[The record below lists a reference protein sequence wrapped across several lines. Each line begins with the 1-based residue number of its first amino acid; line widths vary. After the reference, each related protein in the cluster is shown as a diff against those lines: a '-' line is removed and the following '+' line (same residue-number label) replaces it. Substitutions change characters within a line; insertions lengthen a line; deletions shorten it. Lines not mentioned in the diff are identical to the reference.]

1 MFLGLWPVAACAWG
15 VERRS
20 NPQRNDGE
28 GRGIARSLGTGPT
41 PRFIPEGLSGYRGHD
56 SKRKP
61 HATVTNGYI
70 PSNTLLQSVRWS
82 GTCPGQA
89 GLPDM
94 EHGGQ
99 VVLGQRPV
107 SSRVDRVLAEIMDRE
122 SGWPA
127 GQTPLLD
134 RRDPSLWRDV
144 PRSLRSGRG
153 GPDIRPPAESTGQCK
168 KRYWHDEGMAR
179 KGAGAGR
186 PVQKQRSSGGRSG
199 GGGDGP
205 EMDAGVEGAGSDG
218 GMEEDRE
225 DEDWRVERK
234 EGGEVAREAG
244 EAGEVE
250 EAEEGIGETV
260 VYPPFELLEL
270 STAEMG
276 LMQQDPD
283 VDSAQ
288 FFVTPPQLATIS
300 DSTWSYYPGREKRE
314 KQRQVAAA
322 GFPCV
327 ILTSPWVVRIPLDY
341 QVVYLERLRAVHHIP
356 HPGSQSDYSVT
367 DKFYT
372 IDSAQLVEA
381 LGELP
386 LVLVEGYGMKLSVV
400 TAVPK
405 YDRYRLD
412 VPVDNQRVSLDVG
425 LCHLPVF
432 RHSLMVFG
440 VEKYDADGERLLG
453 QHLPNVPPMLAQMAS
468 PSRVAHGNVGYN
480 VYALFGILGRFMY
493 GGLELHLVSVTA
505 ILWRL
510 CCLYSSCCI
519 SLVCSEQKG

>member
-1 MFLGLWPVAACAWG
+1 
-15 VERRS
+15 
-20 NPQRNDGE
+20 
-28 GRGIARSLGTGPT
+28 
-41 PRFIPEGLSGYRGHD
+41 
-56 SKRKP
+56 
-61 HATVTNGYI
+61 
-70 PSNTLLQSVRWS
+70 
-82 GTCPGQA
+82 
-89 GLPDM
+89 M
-94 EHGGQ
+94 EHGGE

-134 RRDPSLWRDV
+134 WRNPSLWLHG
-144 PRSLRSGRG
+144 PRSLRSCSG
-153 GPDIRPPAESTGQCK
+153 GPDLHPPVETTGQNK
-168 KRYWHDEGMAR
+168 KRHLRDEGGVAR
-179 KGAGAGR
+179 KATSAGR
-186 PVQKQRSSGGRSG
+186 PVRKQQSSGGRSG
-199 GGGDGP
+199 SGDGEP
-205 EMDAGVEGAGSDG
+205 KVDDGVDGAESDG
-218 GMEEDRE
+218 GREAGEED
-225 DEDWRVERK
+225 DDWRVERK
-234 EGGEVAREAG
+234 EGGEVA
-244 EAGEVE
+244 GEVE
-250 EAEEGIGETV
+250 EAEEDIGETA

-270 STAEMG
+270 SAAEMG
-276 LMQQDPD
+276 FVQHNPD

-288 FFVTPPQLATIS
+288 FFITPPQLATIS

-440 VEKYDADGERLLG
+440 VERYDADGERLLG
-453 QHLPNVPPMLAQMAS
+453 QHLPNVPPVLAQMAS
-468 PSRVAHGNVGYN
+468 PSRVAHGGVGYN

-493 GGLELHLVSVTA
+493 GGLELHLVSDTA
-505 ILWRL
+505 IRWRP
-510 CCLYSSCCI
+510 CCLCSCRVFPCFAA
-519 SLVCSEQKG
+519 SRRAQRPQG